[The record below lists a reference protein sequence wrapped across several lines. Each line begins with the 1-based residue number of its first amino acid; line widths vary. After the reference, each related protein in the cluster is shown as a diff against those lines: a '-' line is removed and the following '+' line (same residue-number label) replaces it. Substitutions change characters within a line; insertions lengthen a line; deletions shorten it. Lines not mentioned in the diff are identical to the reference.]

1 MHENAID
8 FQPLE
13 TIAKVT
19 GSFMNKT
26 AVSPILDV
34 QGLEVHFGP
43 ANDPVRAVDRVDFQI
58 FPGEIVALVG
68 ESGSGKS
75 ISALSI
81 ANLIPRPAGRIAG
94 GKIIFQ
100 ALETNGIAE
109 QKKKGAGPAAPVAR
123 SACFQ
128 GLEVLGLND
137 SDLRKIRGDKI
148 AYIFQEPA
156 TSLNPVF
163 TIGWQIGEAIRLH
176 RKGIKV
182 KAEVEKLLADV
193 GLPDPK
199 RTAKAYPHELSGGM
213 QQRAMIAMALA
224 CDPDLLVA
232 DEPTTALDVTVQ
244 KQILELLVELRDT
257 RGLSILLIT
266 HNLGIVADIAD
277 RVYVMKS
284 GKLVESGETRSVLT
298 HPQHDYTKKLLKA
311 VPRLHKRGD
320 QNN

>member
-1 MHENAID
+1 MSKDVTN
-8 FQPLE
+8 PL
-13 TIAKVT
+13 
-19 GSFMNKT
+19 
-26 AVSPILDV
+26 LDV

-43 ANDPVRAVDRVDFQI
+43 AADPVRAVNQIDFQI

-75 ISALSI
+75 ISALSL
-81 ANLIPRPAGRIAG
+81 ARLVPHPAGRIVG
-94 GKIIFQ
+94 GKIFFQ
-100 ALETNGIAE
+100 SRTRHCAAE
-109 QKKKGAGPAAPVAR
+109 QAGARAAAEQANAGPV
-123 SACFQ
+123 C
-128 GLEVLGLND
+128 VDTLGLKD
-137 SDLRKIRGDKI
+137 SELRKIRGEKI

-176 RKGIKV
+176 RKGVKV
-182 KAEVEKLLADV
+182 RAEVRKLLADV

-199 RTAKAYPHELSGGM
+199 RAARAYPHELSGGM

-244 KQILELLVELRDT
+244 KQILELLVSLRET

-266 HNLGIVADIAD
+266 HNLGIVADVAD
-277 RVYVMKS
+277 RVYVMNS
-284 GKLVESGETRSVLT
+284 GKIVESGETRSVLT
-298 HPQHDYTKKLLKA
+298 RPQHSYTKKLLAA
-311 VPRLHKRGD
+311 VPRLHK
-320 QNN
+320 